1 MPGLSVW
8 MVRLSLL
15 HLAVGSGLG
24 ALLLASR
31 ELPRLAGV
39 GGGLWGYRNVHLETL
54 LVGWMVQLALGVAY
68 WVLPRVGGG
77 RPRAGL
83 AAAGAVLL
91 NVGVVAAAAGGAW
104 EAEAWAVA
112 GRSAEAAAALLF
124 GAHASP
130 RVRRLRGA

>member
-1 MPGLSVW
+1 MPALSVW

-15 HLAVGSGLG
+15 HLTAGSGLG

-31 ELPRLAGV
+31 EMPRLAEI
-39 GGGLWGYRNVHLETL
+39 GGGLWGFRNVHLETL
-54 LVGWMVQLALGVAY
+54 LVGFMVQLALGVAF
-68 WVLPRVGGG
+68 WILPRVGGE
-77 RPRAGL
+77 RPRGWQ

-124 GAHASP
+124 GVHAWP